1 MATMKLMTKQIEKA
15 LEKYPLYS
23 QDGKEE
29 KIGICKFFNPCGVG
43 TWHVFEGQKLA
54 DGDWLFFG
62 IACIHEM
69 EMGYFRL
76 SDLQSLRL
84 PFGMKV
90 ERDAYYTPKTKAEI
104 LGY

>member
-1 MATMKLMTKQIEKA
+1 MAQKLITKEIEKK
-15 LEKYPLYS
+15 LEKRPLYS
-23 QDGKEE
+23 TDGKTTA
-29 KIGICKFFNPCGVG
+29 KSICKFFNPCGVG
-43 TWHVFEGQKLA
+43 TWHIFEGQKLA

-90 ERDAYYTPKTKAEI
+90 ERDIYYTPKTKAEI
-104 LGY
+104 IGY

>member
-1 MATMKLMTKQIEKA
+1 MAQKLITKEIEKK
-15 LEKYPLYS
+15 LEKRPLYS
-23 QDGKEE
+23 TDGKTTA
-29 KIGICKFFNPCGVG
+29 KSICKFFNPCG
-43 TWHVFEGQKLA
+43 QKLA
-54 DGDWLFFG
+54 DGGWLFFG

>member
-1 MATMKLMTKQIEKA
+1 MAQKLITKEIEKK
-15 LEKYPLYS
+15 LEKRPLYS
-23 QDGKEE
+23 TDGNTTAKS
-29 KIGICKFFNPCGVG
+29 ICKFFNPCGVG

-62 IACIHEM
+62 VACIREM

-104 LGY
+104 IGY

>member
-1 MATMKLMTKQIEKA
+1 MRRSWKKR
-15 LEKYPLYS
+15 PLYS
-23 QDGKEE
+23 TDGKTTA
-29 KIGICKFFNPCGVG
+29 KSICKFFNPCGVG

-62 IACIHEM
+62 VAIIHET

-104 LGY
+104 IGY